1 MEMSRPLPTPLA
13 SVCVFCGANSG
24 TRPAYAMAAREVGA
38 QLARA
43 GLTLVYGGGSIG
55 LMHQCAEAALAEG
68 GKVIGVITEAL
79 MQREVGHHGLTEL
92 IVVRTM
98 HERKARMATLS
109 DAFIVLPGAYGTFDE
124 MCEMLTWNQ
133 LAIVRAPV
141 VLVNVEGY
149 FDGFVMQLARASA
162 DDLLRPQHRA
172 LLVVVDG
179 VDAAVAALRAWTP
192 PPEPAAMFAP
202 VVP

>member
-1 MEMSRPLPTPLA
+1 MNPSMPMPPLTH
-13 SVCVFCGANSG
+13 VCVFCGANGG
-24 TRPAYAMAAREVGA
+24 TRPAYAEAARELGA
-38 QLARA
+38 RLARA
-43 GLTLVYGGGSIG
+43 RLTLVYGGGSVG

-68 GKVIGVITEAL
+68 GQVIGVITEAL

-92 IVVRTM
+92 IVVPTM
-98 HERKARMATLS
+98 HERKARMAKLA

-141 VLVNVEGY
+141 VLVNLEGY
-149 FDGFVMQLARASA
+149 FDGFLMQLARAAA
-162 DDLLRPQHRA
+162 DDLLRPRHRA
-172 LLVVVDG
+172 LLTVVGDVE
-179 VDAAVAALRAWTP
+179 AALVALRAWTP
-192 PPEPAAMFAP
+192 PPAEGAAFAP

>member
-1 MEMSRPLPTPLA
+1 MEMNTSPPPLVR
-13 SVCVFCGANSG
+13 VCVFCGANSG
-24 TRPAYAMAAREVGA
+24 TRPAYAAAARAMGA

-43 GLTLVYGGGSIG
+43 GLTLVYGGGSVG
-55 LMHQCAEAALAEG
+55 LMRECAEAALAEG

-98 HERKARMATLS
+98 HERKARMAKLS

-133 LAIVRAPV
+133 LAIVRTPV

-149 FDGFVMQLARASA
+149 FDGFLTQLARASS

-172 LLVVVDG
+172 LLIAVDD
-179 VDAAVAALRAWTP
+179 VEAAIGALRVWTP
-192 PPEPAAMFAP
+192 PPERTITFAP
-202 VVP
+202 VMP

>member
-1 MEMSRPLPTPLA
+1 MSNAMPKTLLNR
-13 SVCVFCGANSG
+13 VCVFCGANGG
-24 TRPAYAMAAREVGA
+24 TRPAYAVAARELGGK
-38 QLARA
+38 LARA
-43 GLTLVYGGGSIG
+43 GLTLVYGGGSVG
-55 LMHQCAEAALAEG
+55 LMHQCAEAALAGG

-79 MQREVGHHGLTEL
+79 MRREVGHHGLTEL

-98 HERKARMATLS
+98 HERKALMAELS

-141 VLVNVEGY
+141 VLVNLEGY
-149 FDGFVMQLARASA
+149 FDGFLMQLERASA

-172 LLVVVDG
+172 LLIVVND
-179 VDAAVAALRAWTP
+179 VDAAMAAINAWTP
-192 PPEPAAMFAP
+192 PPEAASAFAP
-202 VVP
+202 VLP

>member
-1 MEMSRPLPTPLA
+1 MPTPPLVR
-13 SVCVFCGANSG
+13 VCVFCGANAG
-24 TRPAYAMAAREVGA
+24 TRPAYAAAARAVGA

-43 GLTLVYGGGSIG
+43 DLTLVYGGGSVG
-55 LMHQCAEAALAEG
+55 LMRQCAEAALAEG

-92 IVVRTM
+92 IIVRTM
-98 HERKARMATLS
+98 HERKARMAKLS
-109 DAFIVLPGAYGTFDE
+109 DAFIVLPGAFGTFDE

-149 FDGFVMQLARASA
+149 FDGFLMQLARACA

-172 LLVVVDG
+172 LLIAVDG
-179 VDAAVAALRAWTP
+179 VDAAIAVLRAWTP